1 MKAEYL
7 AKEAARLKSDDTL
20 NKALA
25 DMRADAL
32 NALATADA
40 DQYNM
45 IVRLQQKVAV
55 IDEFRTELDRFI
67 TAAEVQE
74 TAGSFA

>member
-1 MKAEYL
+1 MSEYL

-25 DMRADAL
+25 NMRTTALDAL
-32 NALATADA
+32 AYANPDDKTA
-40 DQYNM
+40 
-45 IVRLQQKVAV
+45 ILRLQQMVAV
-55 IDEFRTELDRFI
+55 IDEFRTTLDRFI